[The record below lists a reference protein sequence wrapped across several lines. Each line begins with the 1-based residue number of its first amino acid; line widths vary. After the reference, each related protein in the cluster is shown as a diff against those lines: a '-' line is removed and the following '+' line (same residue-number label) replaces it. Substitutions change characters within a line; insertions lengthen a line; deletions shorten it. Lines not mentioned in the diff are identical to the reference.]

1 MSTPNYWQRMR
12 RNKMSRRSLLRA
24 SARAGVG
31 AAGLA
36 LVGCGDDDDD
46 GQAVTQ
52 VQQQQQQ
59 QQQAM
64 QQQAQEQQAEQ
75 QAMQQQAQEQQAEQ
89 QAMQQQAQQEQ
100 QQAAVAQAQQEEPI
114 ERGRAIVT
122 GIGSDNLFG
131 LDPITGTG
139 GDEHQFVWM
148 VYDTLVGVDADLVP
162 DQSRSLAEFWEIP
175 DDLTFVFTI
184 RPDVRFHDGA
194 PLNAEAVKW
203 HIERARDLDISVA
216 AQDTQLI
223 GDVESVDELTSTWH
237 MDEPFA
243 PLLRMLSDRAGML
256 VSPKKVMETDDFQN
270 REPTGAGAMVFVE
283 EVESDRLVVKANED
297 YWMENSPLIDGVTMR
312 LGVQGDQKVNGLL
325 AGDLDIIDGPDPS
338 QLSVIEDAGLTL
350 KGRPSNSLRRT
361 WWNMNMEPWN
371 NPHLRRAV
379 NWAVNRPQI
388 NDLVSNGIHTPAHF
402 GLIGPALGDHNPDFE
417 GYSFNPDKV
426 REELALAGHPD
437 GFEYEVNTNGS
448 IPTWVEEDQLIS
460 AQLSEFG
467 IVRNLVPKPSPDYYR
482 EFWDLQTNSHSSG
495 MSMRPDVWQQMG
507 FIINANGFSK
517 HVLPGPDDPLRQRI
531 DAAILAAAAAFDP
544 AERAEAMNELN
555 AAYID
560 AAWGIEYYY
569 SAYYVGMQPDIEY
582 TPQAIAKFK
591 LGQNNVQILS

>member
-1 MSTPNYWQRMR
+1 MSRPNYWQRMR

-24 SARAGVG
+24 SARVGVG

-46 GQAVTQ
+46 DGQVVTQ
-52 VQQQQQQ
+52 AQQQQQQQ

-75 QAMQQQAQEQQAEQ
+75 QAMQQQAQEEQAEQ
-89 QAMQQQAQQEQ
+89 QAMQQQEQQQQ
-100 QQAAVAQAQQEEPI
+100 QQAAVAQAQQAEPV

-122 GIGSDNLFG
+122 GIASDNLFG
-131 LDPITGTG
+131 LDPITGAG

-148 VYDTLVGVDADLVP
+148 VYDTLVGVDSDLVP

-184 RPDVRFHDGA
+184 RPDVRFHDGT

-223 GDVESVDELTSTWH
+223 GEAESTDELTSPWH

-256 VSPKKVMETDDFQN
+256 VSPTKVMETDEFQN
-270 REPTGAGAMVFVE
+270 RQPTGAGAMVFVE

-338 QLSVIEDAGLTL
+338 QLSTIEDAGLTL
-350 KGRPSNSLRRT
+350 KGRPSNALRRT
-361 WWNMNMEPWN
+361 WWNMNLEPWT

-402 GLIGPALGDHNPDFE
+402 GLIGPALGDHNPDFQ

-426 REELALAGHPD
+426 REELARAGHPD

-448 IPTWVEEDQLIS
+448 VPTWVEEDQLIS
-460 AQLSEFG
+460 AQLAEFG
-467 IVRNLVPKPSPDYYR
+467 IIRN
-482 EFWDLQTNSHSSG
+482 
-495 MSMRPDVWQQMG
+495 
-507 FIINANGFSK
+507 
-517 HVLPGPDDPLRQRI
+517 
-531 DAAILAAAAAFDP
+531 
-544 AERAEAMNELN
+544 
-555 AAYID
+555 
-560 AAWGIEYYY
+560 
-569 SAYYVGMQPDIEY
+569 
-582 TPQAIAKFK
+582 
-591 LGQNNVQILS
+591 